1 MKRTAAIVFL
11 CLIAFWGTASF
22 AQGPEETLVRGL
34 TGGDISTLNPALISD
49 STSIDVAGFLWDGLF
64 EADPDTGAPLPK
76 LATWEISE
84 DGLTYTFT
92 LIDEAVWNDGTPI
105 TSADVEF
112 IYRAILDDSVPS
124 PRKSNFDLVESLNII
139 DDKTFEV
146 VLSEVNCT
154 IWGSAFSSLTPM
166 PSHVYAADLSD
177 FVDGAQNLEPKVTS
191 GPYYVADYSPGE
203 FVRLAANENYW
214 GGTPQIPYILNRIL
228 ADTAVQNQ
236 ELLSNSID
244 YAFMYPD
251 QFEQLGNPDFL
262 TGFVEP
268 LNNTPLFVMNWE
280 DPENPQAAYD
290 ADGNPI
296 EQTPNR
302 FFSDVRVRQAI
313 AMGYDKS
320 AIVGTLGPDG
330 GFLLNGPFTPMFSWA
345 QGPDVQPYSYDP
357 ERAAELLDEAGW
369 VLNPSTGIREKD
381 GVPFEFT
388 LVYSPLV
395 DLWTNIA
402 LVAQDQL
409 GQLGIRVN
417 VESMEWSAYLNN
429 VLIPQKYDATIVGFG
444 GGIEVDG
451 IAYSILHSD
460 NDVPGSGFNMASYVN
475 PEVDAL
481 LEQGRST
488 VGCSQEER
496 AVAYAELNRIVME
509 EVAYDFT
516 VGTNQVFVM
525 NNRIQN
531 YEPGAFNARWQVQN
545 WRIGAN

>member
-64 EADPDTGAPLPK
+64 EADPDTGEPLPK